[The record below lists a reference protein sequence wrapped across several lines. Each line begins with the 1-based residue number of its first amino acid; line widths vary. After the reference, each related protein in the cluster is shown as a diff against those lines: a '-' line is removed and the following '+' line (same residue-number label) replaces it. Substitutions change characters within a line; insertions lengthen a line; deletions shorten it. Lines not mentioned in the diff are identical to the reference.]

1 MTRSI
6 LLCSLLAL
14 STAVLADTAGTTPA
28 AAAATATP
36 AATAPA
42 TDAAPAAPAAASAVA
57 AAPAAPAKP
66 KLVCETTHPLDSHIN
81 QRICMTPEQMAER
94 KKAAQ
99 EAMRR
104 LQAGKPCA
112 TSGNGC

>member
-6 LLCSLLAL
+6 LLCGLLAL
-14 STAVLADTAGTTPA
+14 STTVLADAPTATTSA
-28 AAAATATP
+28 GAATATP
-36 AATAPA
+36 QA
-42 TDAAPAAPAAASAVA
+42 AAPAAASAVV
-57 AAPAAPAKP
+57 AAPAKP
-66 KLVCETTHPLDSHIN
+66 KLVCEVNHAIDSHIN

-99 EAMRR
+99 EQMMR

>member
-14 STAVLADTAGTTPA
+14 SSAVLADTT
-28 AAAATATP
+28 
-36 AATAPA
+36 ATAPA
-42 TDAAPAAPAAASAVA
+42 ATVTPAAPAAVSAVA

-66 KLVCETTHPLDSHIN
+66 KLVCETTHAIDSHIN

-94 KKAAQ
+94 RKADQ
-99 EAMRR
+99 ERMRL
-104 LQAGKPCA
+104 LQAGKPCNVNSA
-112 TSGNGC
+112 GGC

>member
-6 LLCSLLAL
+6 LLCGLLAL
-14 STAVLADTAGTTPA
+14 STAVLADTTATAP
-28 AAAATATP
+28 AATATP
-36 AATAPA
+36 VPA
-42 TDAAPAAPAAASAVA
+42 TDAAQAAPSAASAVA
-57 AAPAAPAKP
+57 AAPAKP

-112 TSGNGC
+112 TSGSGC